1 MKTMRRLF
9 LLLMLS
15 AAVGAGA
22 QQSLV
27 GRVYY
32 NKNVMEKVLN
42 DALGEDAEKRL
53 IHMRDSTIRVA
64 EQKKGRKLTAEERAQ
79 VDKEIEKGQKMV
91 EAVKKGVSTAI
102 TVEFKSETEMVMK
115 ADMKVDDEV
124 LKAAG
129 VPWAKRKLMKAALAI
144 MPAEKYSYVRQGNLV
159 ISIDG
164 KDRDTL
170 TLSDDGKYLSGRMDA
185 KTPFKLTRTK

>member
-79 VDKEIEKGQKMV
+79 KMV

-144 MPAEKYSYVRQGNLV
+144 MPAEKFSYVRQGNLV

>member
-15 AAVGAGA
+15 AATGAGA
-22 QQSLV
+22 QSLV

-42 DALGEDAEKRL
+42 DALGEDVQERL
-53 IHMRDSTIRVA
+53 IHARDSTIRAA

-144 MPAEKYSYVRQGNLV
+144 MPAEKFSYVRQGNLI

>member
-15 AAVGAGA
+15 AATGAGA
-22 QQSLV
+22 QSLV

-42 DALGEDAEKRL
+42 DALGEDVQERL
-53 IHMRDSTIRVA
+53 IHARDSTIRAA

-129 VPWAKRKLMKAALAI
+129 VPWAKRKLMKAAMAI
-144 MPAEKYSYVRQGNLV
+144 MPAEKFDYVRQGNLI